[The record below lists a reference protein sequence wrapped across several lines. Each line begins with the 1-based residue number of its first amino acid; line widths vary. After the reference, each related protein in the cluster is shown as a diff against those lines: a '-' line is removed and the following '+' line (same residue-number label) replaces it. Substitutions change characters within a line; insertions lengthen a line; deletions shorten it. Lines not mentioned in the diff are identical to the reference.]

1 MLAEVNRFF
10 VNPKLTSLGIW
21 HCDILPKS
29 TFLMREILTLPT
41 CSDSVPTFTR
51 QSTPPGDMDP
61 EAPSEP
67 DPEVLPGHGPS
78 RNITL
83 GRSWTLE
90 VVVIC
95 CYEGHLDVLDR

>member
-1 MLAEVNRFF
+1 MKKRPDVVGIEIYDEKTAKKLIAAIPLYLMLAEVNRFF

-67 DPEVLPGHGPS
+67 DPEVLPRHGP
-78 RNITL
+78 
-83 GRSWTLE
+83 
-90 VVVIC
+90 
-95 CYEGHLDVLDR
+95 

>member
-1 MLAEVNRFF
+1 MKKRPDVVGIEIYDEKTAKKLIAYIPLYLMLAEVNRFF

-21 HCDILPKS
+21 HCD
-29 TFLMREILTLPT
+29 M

-67 DPEVLPGHGPS
+67 DPEVLPRHGP
-78 RNITL
+78 
-83 GRSWTLE
+83 
-90 VVVIC
+90 
-95 CYEGHLDVLDR
+95 